1 MLRLARKD
9 IKMNNITKAL
19 FGKLTD
25 GTEIIRYT
33 LSNQNGMKVSILNF
47 GGAIQQI
54 LVPDARGRLGD
65 VVCGYDNLIDYVEGD
80 GYQGALIGR
89 FGNRIAHGQF
99 TLNGKSYTLF
109 QNNNGNHLHGGKVG
123 FSHRV
128 WSVAEKDCEEPELI
142 LHLVSPDGDEGY
154 PGTLDICVTYRLTS
168 DNALSIRYVA
178 TTDAE
183 TILNLTNHSYFN
195 LGGFASGT
203 AKGHVLYMDADRYV
217 RTDDKLI
224 PTGEIASVEGTP
236 FDFRTPKTIGKD
248 FDAPC
253 QDLIFAGGYDHCL
266 CFTPKEGK
274 AVTERICVYEPE
286 SGREMRVLT
295 NQPCVQFYTGNFLTN
310 KEHPF
315 KGGYPQGQQNAFCLE
330 TQHMPDSINHPN
342 FTDVTLKPGE
352 VYDYTTVYRFDVR
365 K

>member
-1 MLRLARKD
+1 
-9 IKMNNITKAL
+9 MNRITKQL
-19 FGKLTD
+19 FGTLAD

-33 LSNQNGMKVSILNF
+33 MSNQNGMKVSILNF

-65 VVCGYDNLIDYVEGD
+65 VVCGYDNIVDYVEGD

-99 TLNGKSYTLF
+99 DLNGKSYSLF
-109 QNNNGNHLHGGKVG
+109 LNNNGNHLHGGKVG

-128 WSVAEKDCEEPELI
+128 WSVAEKDCDEPELI
-142 LHLVSPDGDEGY
+142 LHLVSPDGEEGY
-154 PGTLDICVTYRLTS
+154 PGTLDVCVTYKLTN
-168 DNALSIRYVA
+168 DNAISIRYVA

-195 LGGFASGT
+195 LGGFASGS
-203 AKGHVLYMDADRYV
+203 AKGHVLYMDADRFIP
-217 RTDDKLI
+217 TDDKLI
-224 PTGEIASVEGTP
+224 PTGEIADVTGTP
-236 FDFRTPKTIGKD
+236 FDFRTPKTIGQD
-248 FDAPC
+248 FDAPH
-253 QDLIFAGGYDHCL
+253 QALQYAGGFDHCF
-266 CFTPKEGK
+266 CFTDKNTGKEI
-274 AVTERICVYEPE
+274 VERICVVEPN
-286 SGREMRVLT
+286 SGRRMHVLT

-310 KEHPF
+310 AAHPF

-330 TQHMPDSINHPN
+330 TQHMPDSIHHPN

-352 VYDYTTVYRFDVR
+352 VYDYTTIYRFDIQ

>member
-1 MLRLARKD
+1 
-9 IKMNNITKAL
+9 MNNINKQL
-19 FGKLTD
+19 FGTLAD

-33 LSNQNGMKVSILNF
+33 MSNKNGMKVSILNF

-54 LVPDARGRLGD
+54 LVPDTLGRMSD
-65 VVCGYDNLIDYVEGD
+65 VVCGYDNIFDYVEGD

-89 FGNRIAHGQF
+89 FGNRINKGTFA
-99 TLNGKSYTLF
+99 LNGKTYSLYL
-109 QNNNGNHLHGGKVG
+109 NNNGNHLHGGKVG
-123 FSHRV
+123 YSHRV

-142 LHLVSPDGDEGY
+142 LHLISPDGEEGY
-154 PGTLDICVTYRLTS
+154 PGTLDICVTYKLTN

-203 AKGHVLYMDADRYV
+203 AKGHVLCMDADRYV
-217 RTDDKLI
+217 KTDDTLI
-224 PTGEIASVEGTP
+224 PTGEVAPVAGTP
-236 FDFRTPKTIGKD
+236 FDFRAPKTIGQD
-248 FDAPC
+248 FDADDV
-253 QDLIFAGGYDHCL
+253 DLKIAGGYDHCF
-266 CFTPKEGK
+266 CFTGESNEIK
-274 AVTERICVYEPE
+274 ERICVWDPN
-286 SGREMRVLT
+286 SGRRMHVLT

-310 KEHPF
+310 AEHPF

-352 VYDYTTVYRFDVR
+352 VYDYTTIYRFDVVAQ
-365 K
+365 

>member
-1 MLRLARKD
+1 
-9 IKMNNITKAL
+9 MNNITKAL